1 MRALAG
7 TSMVGLAVAAF
18 LASLSLV
25 SWRQVEALRQ
35 LEHLEV
41 LEQECLVEKATLEE
55 LENKVRHL
63 ESWGRVVSEAESRL
77 GMRRAL
83 SADIILLPVEET

>member
-25 SWRQVEALRQ
+25 SWRQGEALRE
-35 LEHLEV
+35 LERLEV
-41 LEQECLVEKATLEE
+41 LEQECLVETATLEE

-63 ESWGRVVSEAESRL
+63 ESWGRVVEEAESRL
-77 GMRRAL
+77 GMRRAE
-83 SADIILLPVEET
+83 STDIILLPAEDR